1 MLTTSFSVRE
11 ILIPLRL
18 EDEVIVRSNGMPNYN
33 LTSIIDDAEMR
44 ITHVIRGTE
53 HLNNTPKQIA
63 IANALGLEISDN
75 SRTSHWC

>member
-1 MLTTSFSVRE
+1 MTSFSDPRN
-11 ILIPLRL
+11 IDPATL

-33 LTSIIDDAEMR
+33 LTSIIDDAEMQ

-63 IANALGLEISDN
+63 IANA
-75 SRTSHWC
+75 SRFKDSAVRAYPTCVG